1 MYCATSQDVP
11 STKGFSSQLAGPE
24 SATRTFDGMTLIE
37 FAGCSPSTRIML
49 PVKGKGMA
57 CGFQATPMVS
67 GLVLVDAILCAALCL
82 CHCAACERGRHGVR
96 LPNNADGA

>member
-1 MYCATSQDVP
+1 MQHAPLPNVTPPLPVHCNSVAICFTNNTIQSMSQDVP

-37 FAGCSPSTRIML
+37 FAGCPPSTRIML

-57 CGFQATPMVS
+57 CGFQATPMVR
-67 GLVLVDAILCAALCL
+67 
-82 CHCAACERGRHGVR
+82 ACM
-96 LPNNADGA
+96 A